1 MSQRRLSKR
10 SYAIKNRRLL
20 EEKLFAR
27 SLKSKKK
34 AKNTDLLA
42 ASDALSESDG
52 ASAFGPTSNSS
63 VGGSPISLEWDSSG
77 QSPPLFENLG
87 SSSPFGRHHS
97 TTDELVDGI
106 VNLDCE
112 NEIESSN
119 RTARGNLN
127 SSTDFLFIDR
137 EQLHSELLPSIEV
150 EVSEHNNS
158 FDQHPIF

>member
-1 MSQRRLSKR
+1 MNIHVLVLVLLPLRVCFLLGLTNRCAFEWLDDGNRPNFPIIPYTYQCKGFTSLQWTFMSQRRLSKR

-34 AKNTDLLA
+34 AKNTVLLA

-77 QSPPLFENLG
+77 QSPPLFEN
-87 SSSPFGRHHS
+87 
-97 TTDELVDGI
+97 
-106 VNLDCE
+106 
-112 NEIESSN
+112 
-119 RTARGNLN
+119 
-127 SSTDFLFIDR
+127 FLTFW
-137 EQLHSELLPSIEV
+137 QT
-150 EVSEHNNS
+150 S
-158 FDQHPIF
+158 FYYR

>member
-1 MSQRRLSKR
+1 M
-10 SYAIKNRRLL
+10 
-20 EEKLFAR
+20 
-27 SLKSKKK
+27 KSKKK
-34 AKNTDLLA
+34 ARNTVLLA

-52 ASAFGPTSNSS
+52 ASAFDPTSNSS

-97 TTDELVDGI
+97 TTDGAVDGI
-106 VNLDCE
+106 VNLDCAADSQDEPLSDEE

>member
-1 MSQRRLSKR
+1 MR
-10 SYAIKNRRLL
+10 
-20 EEKLFAR
+20 
-27 SLKSKKK
+27 
-34 AKNTDLLA
+34 T
-42 ASDALSESDG
+42 
-52 ASAFGPTSNSS
+52 
-63 VGGSPISLEWDSSG
+63 
-77 QSPPLFENLG
+77 
-87 SSSPFGRHHS
+87 SSPFGRHHS

-112 NEIESSN
+112 NEIESST